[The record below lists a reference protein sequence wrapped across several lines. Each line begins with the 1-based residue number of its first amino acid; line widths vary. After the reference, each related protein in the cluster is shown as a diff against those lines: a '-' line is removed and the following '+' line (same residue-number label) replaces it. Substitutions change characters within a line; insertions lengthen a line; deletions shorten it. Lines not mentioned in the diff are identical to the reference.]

1 MAKENK
7 VKSKIPIPVDPLP
20 PLSENTLKKNPRIK
34 TDRHPLETLYQESVN
49 SEKVATHNRKI
60 KKALRRSNSVAIRAD
75 TRHVTVRQK
84 TEDLDWNYKVFKDM
98 SDDEQKKGTL
108 LKADNRAGETSKIST
123 PALKSFLEPCR
134 VRNIKRS
141 LKRPH
146 SRELQGIS
154 PVVTDDLREE
164 KHKRRLVFTD
174 RFEKRWHSTDFWLNS
189 YATCLSHNYGPDLF
203 NYLLEKETITKVPR
217 IPSTPRAS
225 VINWLLNVNGP
236 GGNPAAVQTAAWYFD
251 TVLTIAQT
259 SAENM
264 QVLAAAC
271 YWIALKIQG
280 NVISSKK
287 LVKAAANVF
296 TVELLIVAESAVMER
311 LKFPI
316 QPIVAQ
322 DFIAYMSWVCDAANF
337 VEIETAATLMFM
349 AGLVVNPG
357 LPQDLVEKDGAET
370 PPLLSSNYPSILAA
384 AAVRNALLVLKKREL
399 LRVLETNDVYKAA
412 VKKGSN
418 FDFLCSLQWWALRK
432 MSSPNYDYRA
442 LLEKAQNR
450 ILTDKIVA
458 SVNTN
463 SFYLELSCI

>member
-1 MAKENK
+1 MYNFCYLLKCKMAKENK

-146 SRELQGIS
+146 SRELQG
-154 PVVTDDLREE
+154 
-164 KHKRRLVFTD
+164 
-174 RFEKRWHSTDFWLNS
+174 LNS